1 VTRPGAPLSSLLS
14 RAMTLLPQSAP
25 SDDATD
31 ARVLDA
37 ALRVLARRGTR
48 EATMDDIAA
57 EAGVGRT
64 TLFRRY
70 TGKDQLFERALARDI
85 GRILAD
91 LADRF
96 TEVTDPTEQVVLGF
110 LTGLGLGDHIL
121 FRDADPL
128 RRAELI
134 QALGQGD
141 PSPIT
146 LAFNAIRA
154 NIGKA
159 QADGKIPVRDPD
171 AQADA
176 LVHLIIGYLATPS
189 HAIELTDPAAAER
202 VARAAVAP
210 ILTGTID

>member
-1 VTRPGAPLSSLLS
+1 
-14 RAMTLLPQSAP
+14 MTLIPRSAP
-25 SDDATD
+25 SGDATD

-146 LAFNAIRA
+146 LAFTAIRA

-189 HAIELTDPAAAER
+189 HAIDLTDPAAAER

>member
-1 VTRPGAPLSSLLS
+1 
-14 RAMTLLPQSAP
+14 
-25 SDDATD
+25 
-31 ARVLDA
+31 
-37 ALRVLARRGTR
+37 
-48 EATMDDIAA
+48 MDDIAA

-85 GRILAD
+85 GRILAG

-110 LTGLGLGDHIL
+110 LTGLELGDHIL

-141 PSPIT
+141 PSPVT
-146 LAFNAIRA
+146 LAFEAIRA

-176 LVHLIIGYLATPS
+176 LVHLIIGYLATPGL
-189 HAIELTDPAAAER
+189 AIDLSDPAAAER

>member
-1 VTRPGAPLSSLLS
+1 
-14 RAMTLLPQSAP
+14 MTLIPRSAP
-25 SDDATD
+25 SGDATD

-146 LAFNAIRA
+146 LAFTAIRA

-159 QADGKIPVRDPD
+159 QADGKIPLRDPD

-189 HAIELTDPAAAER
+189 HAIDLTDPAAAER

>member
-1 VTRPGAPLSSLLS
+1 
-14 RAMTLLPQSAP
+14 MTLLPQPAP
-25 SDDATD
+25 TDDATD

-85 GRILAD
+85 GRILAG
-91 LADRF
+91 LADQF

-110 LTGLGLGDHIL
+110 LTGLGLRNHIL

-141 PSPIT
+141 PSPTT
-146 LAFNAIRA
+146 LAFEAIRA

-159 QADGKIPVRDPD
+159 QADGKIPARDPD

-176 LVHLIIGYLATPS
+176 LVHLMIGYLATPG
-189 HAIELTDPAAAER
+189 HAIGSADPAAAER